1 MRKAGIL
8 FPISSLPSRFGIG
21 CFSKE
26 AYDFVDFLEKAGQSV
41 WQILP
46 LEPTGFGDSPYQS
59 TSAFAGNPYFI
70 DPVTLIEE
78 GLLTWDETNAFSFGG
93 DPGKVDY
100 GALYENRMKLLA
112 IAAKRFFAE
121 KNPEEQAPYRDFI
134 RKQKYWLDD
143 YAMFMMLKK
152 VSGQKSWTEWEPAY
166 LEHDREVLR
175 LMETQH
181 AEELDLFLFCQY
193 EFQKQW
199 DRLHAYA
206 KKKGVEIV
214 GDMPYYIALDSAD
227 AWAHPECFD
236 FDENHQPV
244 SVAGCPPD
252 AFSPTGQ
259 LWGNPVYNW
268 AGMKQDKYAWWI
280 RRLQRNYE
288 LMDVIRIDHFNG
300 FDSYYA
306 VPAEEKTAENG
317 ERKKGPGIAFF
328 REVKKQLGDVRIIA
342 EDLGTITPSTEKLLA
357 QTGFPGMKVL
367 QYAFDWTE
375 YSYYMTHNHIRNC
388 VVYTGTHDNK
398 TTREWIEECSDHDR
412 DLARRYIHSENTDY
426 GAFVWDFIRE
436 AYRSVADLCIVP
448 LQDYLVLGKEA
459 RINTPGTQG
468 SNWQWRLLPNV
479 LSDAL
484 ANSIHALAKLYC
496 RIPPREET
504 PSEKKTDRKAGASG
518 S

>member
-8 FPISSLPSRFGIG
+8 FPISSLPSRYGIG

-46 LEPTGFGDSPYQS
+46 MGPTGFGDSPYQS
-59 TSAFAGNPYFI
+59 VSAFAGNPYFI
-70 DPVTLIEE
+70 DPVTLVEE
-78 GLLTWDETNAFSFGG
+78 GYLTWDELNGLDFGS
-93 DPGKVDY
+93 DPNRVDY
-100 GALYENRMKLLA
+100 GALYENRPKILA
-112 IAAKRFFAE
+112 AAARRFFT
-121 KNPEEQAPYRDFI
+121 KNDEEEMESYRAFL
-134 RKQKYWLDD
+134 KKEWYWLED
-143 YAMFMMLKK
+143 YALFMMLKQ
-152 VSGQKSWTEWEPAY
+152 VHEGKSWLDWEDDY
-166 LEHDREVLR
+166 REHSREALREV
-175 LMETQH
+175 EAEH
-181 AEELDLFLFCQY
+181 AEELDIYLFCQY

-199 DRLHAYA
+199 DRLHKYA
-206 KKKGVEIV
+206 AKKGVEIV
-214 GDMPYYIALDSAD
+214 GDMPYYVALDSTD

-236 FDENHQPV
+236 FDEDRKPV

-259 LWGNPVYNW
+259 LWGNPIYNW
-268 AGMKQDKYAWWI
+268 IGMKRTKYAWWI
-280 RRLQRNYE
+280 QRLRRNYE

-306 VPAEEKTAENG
+306 VPAGDETAENG
-317 ERKKGPGIAFF
+317 EKKKGPGMAFF

-357 QTGFPGMKVL
+357 DTGFPGMKVL

-375 YSYYMTHNHIRNC
+375 YSYYMTHNHVRNC

-398 TTREWIEECSDHDR
+398 TTLQWIQECNDHDR

-436 AYRSVADLCIVP
+436 AYRSVANLCIIP
-448 LQDYLVLGKEA
+448 LQDYLVKGAEA

-468 SNWQWRLLPNV
+468 KNWQWRLEPNF

-484 ANSIHALAKLYC
+484 AGSIHALAKLYC
-496 RIPPREET
+496 RIPPRPEE
-504 PSEKKTDRKAGASG
+504 PEKENGKN
-518 S
+518 

>member
-26 AYDFVDFLEKAGQSV
+26 AYDFVDFLAKAGQSV

-46 LEPTGFGDSPYQS
+46 LGPTGFGDSPYQS
-59 TSAFAGNPYFI
+59 ASAFAGNPYFV

-78 GLLTWDETNAFSFGG
+78 GYLTWDEANSLSFGT
-93 DPGKVDY
+93 DPSRVDY
-100 GALYENRMKLLA
+100 GALYENRMKLLSL
-112 IAAKRFFAE
+112 AARRFFAADDPKE
-121 KNPEEQAPYRDFI
+121 REAYRAFLK
-134 RKQKYWLDD
+134 KQWYWLDD
-143 YAMFMMLKK
+143 YAMFQMLKK
-152 VSGQKSWTEWEPAY
+152 VNDQKCWTEWETPY
-166 LEHDREVLR
+166 LERDREVLR
-175 LMETQH
+175 TMETQH
-181 AEELDLFLFCQY
+181 AEELDLHLFVQY

-206 KKKGVEIV
+206 REKGVEIV
-214 GDMPYYIALDSAD
+214 GDMPYYVALDSAD

-236 FDENHQPV
+236 FDEDHQPV
-244 SVAGCPPD
+244 RVAGCPPD

-268 AGMKQDKYAWWI
+268 TGMKQDRYAWWI

-306 VPAEEKTAENG
+306 VPAQEETAENG
-317 ERKKGPGIAFF
+317 ELKKGPGIAFF

-398 TTREWIEECSDHDR
+398 TTLEWIEECSDHDR

-468 SNWQWRLLPNV
+468 GNWQWRLLPNV

-484 ANSIHALAKLYC
+484 AQSIHALAKLYC
-496 RIPPREET
+496 RIPPKEE
-504 PSEKKTDRKAGASG
+504 PAKEKKEKTKKA
-518 S
+518 

>member
-1 MRKAGIL
+1 
-8 FPISSLPSRFGIG
+8 
-21 CFSKE
+21 
-26 AYDFVDFLEKAGQSV
+26 
-41 WQILP
+41 
-46 LEPTGFGDSPYQS
+46 
-59 TSAFAGNPYFI
+59 
-70 DPVTLIEE
+70 
-78 GLLTWDETNAFSFGG
+78 
-93 DPGKVDY
+93 
-100 GALYENRMKLLA
+100 
-112 IAAKRFFAE
+112 
-121 KNPEEQAPYRDFI
+121 
-134 RKQKYWLDD
+134 
-143 YAMFMMLKK
+143 
-152 VSGQKSWTEWEPAY
+152 
-166 LEHDREVLR
+166 
-175 LMETQH
+175 METQH

-518 S
+518 N